1 MSLMVGQ
8 LIRNRGQLRFFLI
21 MLLVLPLLA
30 CNLGQMQVSLA
41 PPPPPTVIPTESPT
55 LTPTSPPLPSPTPSP
70 ISTPLPTPTPLPVEE
85 LVNTTAL
92 IDQLGLDFAE
102 KRVIQVY
109 KQVAPSVVNV
119 TTQVLRRSF
128 FYEVIPEAGAGS
140 GFVLDDEGHILTNYH
155 VIDSAQSIEVTFVNE
170 TTLSARLVGAD
181 QRNDIAVLQVDAPP
195 ELLVPVEL
203 GESTSL
209 QVGQRAIVIG
219 NPFGQFGSTL
229 TTGVVSALNR
239 SLQGEDGREI
249 TGIIQTD
256 AAINQGNSGGPLLD
270 SAGRVIGMNTAIFS
284 PSGTNAGV
292 GFAVPVD
299 TIRRL
304 LPELLTRGHYPH
316 PWLGIRYAYGITPG
330 LRDLLKLP
338 TEEGLLLV
346 ELYSDGPL
354 ASRQVRGAQE
364 ETVLGNQRVFIG
376 GDIVIAIDGQAIM
389 SLDQLDLLL
398 TDYQVG
404 DTVEVTFL
412 RDGQKSNISV
422 ELEEEPVR

>member
-70 ISTPLPTPTPLPVEE
+70 ISTPLPTPNPLPVEE

-330 LRDLLKLP
+330 LKDLLTLP

-354 ASRQVRGAQE
+354 ASHQVQGAPE
-364 ETVLGNQRVFIG
+364 ETILGNQRVFIG
-376 GDIVIAIDGQAIM
+376 GDIIIAIDGQAIT

-412 RDGQKSNISV
+412 RDGQKRIVSV

>member
-41 PPPPPTVIPTESPT
+41 PLPSPTVIPTESPT
-55 LTPTSPPLPSPTPSP
+55 LTPTSPPLPTPTPSP

-354 ASRQVRGAQE
+354 ASHQVRGAQE

-412 RDGQKSNISV
+412 RDGQKRIVSV